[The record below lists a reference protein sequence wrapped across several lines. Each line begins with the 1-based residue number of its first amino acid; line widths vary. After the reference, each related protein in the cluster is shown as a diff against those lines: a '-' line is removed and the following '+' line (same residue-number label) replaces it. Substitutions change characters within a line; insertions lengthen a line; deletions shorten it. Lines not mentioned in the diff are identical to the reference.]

1 MTAKSRMKL
10 GMTLPIGVGAL
21 GDGKPVAWTTLRE
34 IAKRGEEIGF
44 DSVMLPDHLIFRRSP
59 PGDVM
64 MVDMP
69 EGKSRGIWEAW
80 SILSAVAEATRRVH
94 LGTLVACTGFRNPAL
109 LAKMA
114 DAVEEISN
122 GRLILGIGAGWN
134 EEEYRT
140 YGFPYPPAKVRIA
153 QLAEAIELIRRMW
166 AGGPVD
172 YRGEHYAIAGAHCEP
187 RPRPIPP
194 VMVGGSGEKF
204 LLRVVARH
212 ADWWNYVW
220 KGPEAYAHK
229 QEVLKAHCR
238 EARRDYDAIQQVV
251 RVGILIADSERDVAR
266 LKAAPWIRSLD
277 DIQLVGTP
285 AQVTE
290 ALLGIVAQGAHRLTV
305 NFADVP
311 RPEGTWLFSAAVL
324 PHLAGGA

>member
-1 MTAKSRMKL
+1 MAASGPIPVGLNVWSRL
-10 GMTLPIGVGAL
+10 VEDTFPYY
-21 GDGKPVAWTTLRE
+21 DRTVAP
-34 IAKRGEEIGF
+34 F
-44 DSVMLPDHLIFRRSP
+44 DSLWLPDHVQY
-59 PGDVM
+59 GAN
-64 MVDMP
+64 
-69 EGKSRGIWEAW
+69 K
-80 SILSAVAEATRRVH
+80 VAE
-94 LGTLVACTGFRNPAL
+94 GWTLLTWALARYPDKLCGHEVLCNSFRNPAH

-114 DAVEEISN
+114 ATAQALSG
-122 GRLILGIGAGWN
+122 GRVILGIGAGWN
-134 EEEYRT
+134 QEEYHA
-140 YGFPYPPAKVRIA
+140 YGWPCPPPKVRIA

-229 QEVLKAHCR
+229 QEALKAHCR

-290 ALLGIVAQGAHRLTV
+290 ALLGIVAQGAQRLTV

-324 PHLAGGA
+324 LHLAGGA